1 MMESNPLAKSQEKL
15 ALVSSSLKCGG
26 YQRKARFPARLWYRI
41 PAVLHLGSF
50 CSEFSFSWD
59 ERIVPGPNQT
69 VDVNE
74 SMRSTLSKVRED
86 LLDLGLRN
94 PLLNYRL
101 LKTRGLEIAG
111 AQPAT
116 LYNALV
122 SEKLELPFCS
132 PEVALLFTSDA
143 AGNVKR
149 LRLREHPRTPA
160 LRQGTKSGSQRRL
173 QGSKRIRSARILQ
186 SHTRRSPLSEC
197 GNQNRAEP
205 RTSAP
210 SSARATSGHRKHN
223 RGASVIRTA
232 LHRAQAR

>member
-50 CSEFSFSWD
+50 CSEFSF
-59 ERIVPGPNQT
+59 T